1 MTKAVA
7 RRGWEAVQT
16 PSQKAVRRLERDDL
30 YLPPKPEGDAPE
42 LPADPTE
49 LDDSEL
55 MSLFARTTAWV
66 EYTGSR
72 LAAAEVDEKSCV
84 DTLEAHK
91 ALSAV
96 RNAGQKTVTQA
107 KAKAYEDPEY
117 IEAQEAKTA
126 AYAYRKMVQ
135 ALHSSAELRNTLLS
149 RELTRRVGRGDRE
162 ARAGRMSA

>member
-1 MTKAVA
+1 MTRAVA
-7 RRGWEAVQT
+7 RKGWDAVQT
-16 PSQKAVRRLERDDL
+16 PSQRATKRLEREDL
-30 YLPPKPEGDAPE
+30 YLPPKPEGDVPALPE
-42 LPADPTE
+42 DPTE
-49 LDDSEL
+49 LADGEL
-55 MSLFARTTAWV
+55 MSLFARMTSWV
-66 EYTGSR
+66 EYTGAR

-96 RNAGQKTVTQA
+96 RNSNQKTVTAA

-117 IEAQEAKTA
+117 VAAQEAKTA
-126 AYAYRKMVQ
+126 AYAYRKMLQ
-135 ALHSSAELRNTLLS
+135 AVYDSADRKNTLLS